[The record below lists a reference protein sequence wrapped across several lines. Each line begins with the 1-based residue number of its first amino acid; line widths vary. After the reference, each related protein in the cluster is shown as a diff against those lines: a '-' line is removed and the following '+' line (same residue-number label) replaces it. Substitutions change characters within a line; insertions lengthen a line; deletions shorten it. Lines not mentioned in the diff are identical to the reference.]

1 MTILVTG
8 GTGLVGRAVI
18 QTLLDQGAHVRVVTR
33 RPHRALEYFD
43 HRVTAFEWHPR
54 TEPLPAPALDGV
66 ERIVHL
72 MGEPLYGPLSRGRR
86 SRIVASRQDATRALI
101 EALGRSRVHLIAA
114 SSTAVYGR
122 GEGPPL
128 TETSAIK
135 PPKNKLA
142 LALLA
147 CEEAA
152 DRLRENGSTVTVVR
166 FGHVIAPDGAF
177 TDALLSLHRRGM
189 TWRDISPDSGIAAI
203 DHEDAASLLAWL
215 ALSRPL
221 PGPVHAVAPEPLRAA
236 DLKKMLAETSH
247 RRPLAAL
254 PPLMLRPSLGYIADA
269 LGNRRQIVPRRALDA
284 GFVFSRPDPLESVRA
299 VLAQASAAQP
309 VANKRP
315 SLFGSVLQRT

>member
-8 GTGLVGRAVI
+8 GTGLIGRAVI
-18 QTLLDQGAHVRVVTR
+18 QTLLDQGVHPRVVTR

-43 HRVTAFEWHPR
+43 RRVTAFEWHPR
-54 TEPLPAPALDGV
+54 TEPLPAPALEGV

-72 MGEPLYGPLSRGRR
+72 MGEPLYGRVSSDRRTRIAGSRRKG
-86 SRIVASRQDATRALI
+86 TGALI
-101 EALGRSRVHLIAA
+101 EALGRNRVHLIAA
-114 SSTAVYGR
+114 SSTAVYGS

-128 TETSAIK
+128 TETSSIK

-152 DRLRENGSTVTVVR
+152 DRLRENGSTVTIVR
-166 FGHVIAPDGAF
+166 FGHVIAQEGGFIQP
-177 TDALLSLHRRGM
+177 LRSVHRKGL
-189 TWRDISPDSGIAAI
+189 TWRDTHPDAGLAVI
-203 DHEDAASLLAWL
+203 DHEDAASMLAWL

-221 PGPVHAVAPEPLRAA
+221 PGPIHAVAPEPLRVA
-236 DLKKMLAETSH
+236 DLKKMLAEASP

-254 PPLMLRPSLGYIADA
+254 PALMLRPSLGLVADA
-269 LGNRRQIVPRRALDA
+269 LHNRRQIVPRRALDA

-299 VLAQASAAQP
+299 VLAEIATPQPAA
-309 VANKRP
+309 KRT
-315 SLFGSVLQRT
+315 SRLASVLQRT

>member
-8 GTGLVGRAVI
+8 GTGLIGRAVI
-18 QTLLDQGAHVRVVTR
+18 QTLLDQGVHPRVVTR

-43 HRVTAFEWHPR
+43 SRVTAFEWHPR
-54 TEPLPAPALDGV
+54 TEPLPAPALEGV

-72 MGEPLYGPLSRGRR
+72 MGEPLYGRMSRERR
-86 SRIVASRQDATRALI
+86 TRIAASRREGTDALV
-101 EALGRSRVHLIAA
+101 EALGRNRIHLIAA
-114 SSTAVYGR
+114 SSTAVYGS

-128 TETSAIK
+128 TETSSIK

-152 DRLRENGSTVTVVR
+152 DRLRENGSTVTFVR
-166 FGHVIAPDGAF
+166 FGHVIAQEGGFLGP
-177 TDALLSLHRRGM
+177 LRSVHRKGL
-189 TWRDISPDSGIAAI
+189 TWRDTHPDAALAAI
-203 DHEDAASLLAWL
+203 DHEDAASILAWL

-221 PGPVHAVAPEPLRAA
+221 PGPIHAVAPEPLRVA
-236 DLKKMLAETSH
+236 DLKKMLAEASP

-254 PPLMLRPSLGYIADA
+254 PALMLRPSLGFVADA
-269 LGNRRQIVPRRALDA
+269 LTNRRQIVPRRVLDA

-299 VLAQASAAQP
+299 VLAYAAAPQPAGKRASRLA
-309 VANKRP
+309 
-315 SLFGSVLQRT
+315 SVLQRT